1 MIEVL
6 TNGALNIVVD
16 SGRRGFMGIGVSH
29 SGPMDALALDIANV
43 LVGNGPQAAGIE
55 VSIFPFRVAFSADT
69 IIAITGAPCAAQL
82 GQHRVPPYWATLARA
97 GDTLSLQPPEVG
109 ARVYL
114 AAAGG
119 LAVSRV
125 LGSRST
131 EVKGAFGGLQG
142 RALRRGDRLE
152 VGRDETD
159 EKRVPRDAAGFGALT
174 ETLRE
179 YWGELHTGSVK
190 LRVLPAAEY
199 KEFTAKAR
207 LHFARA
213 AYEVTAESNRTGARL
228 RGDPLALRSHREL
241 LSHGIVPGTIQV
253 PPSGE
258 PIVQLVEANTCGGY
272 PKIATVIECDL
283 WKFGQMRPRTRLNF
297 QLVELEEAIEAL
309 RGGAAE
315 LQELKNTLAPGA
327 ERLNRAVTVRG
338 QSCKTP
344 IPT

>member
-29 SGPMDALALDIANV
+29 AGPMDALALDIGNV
-43 LVGNGPQAAGIE
+43 LVGNDPQAAGIE
-55 VSIFPFRVAFSADT
+55 VSIFPFHIAFSADT
-69 IIAITGAPCAAQL
+69 TVAITGAPCAAEL
-82 GQHRVPPYWATLARA
+82 GQHRVPPYWATRARA
-97 GDTLSLQPPEVG
+97 GDILSLQAPEVG
-109 ARVYL
+109 ARAYV

-119 LAVSRV
+119 LAVRRV

-131 EVKGAFGGLQG
+131 EVKGAFGGLHG
-142 RALRRGDRLE
+142 RALRRGDRLDL
-152 VGRDETD
+152 GPDETD
-159 EKRVPRDAAGFGALT
+159 EKSVPRSAAGFGALT
-174 ETLRE
+174 VTLGE

-199 KEFTAKAR
+199 NEFTAKAR
-207 LHFARA
+207 LHFANA

-283 WKFGQMRPRTRLNF
+283 WKFGQMRPRTLLAF
-297 QLVELEEAIEAL
+297 QLIELEEAIEAL
-309 RGGAAE
+309 KGGAAE
-315 LQELKNTLAPGA
+315 LQELKNALAA
-327 ERLNRAVTVRG
+327 ASS
-338 QSCKTP
+338 QC
-344 IPT
+344 